1 MNALGFPILS
11 VLLAVPPAAALW
23 ILFAPGSEAGRA
35 QNARVIALGAT
46 LIDFALGIL
55 LWLNFD
61 SSTAAFQ
68 FQEDVPLFAPWFSW
82 KLGIDGI
89 ALMLIQQIGRASC
102 RERVCQYVS
111 IWVVAGSLKKKT
123 EEMK

>member
-1 MNALGFPILS
+1 MSIPMRWGSFLALPLPQPGRWYVKDMNALGFPILS
-11 VLLAVPPAAALW
+11 VLLAVPLAAALW

-55 LWLNFD
+55 LWLNFY

-68 FQEDVPLFAPWFSW
+68 FQEDVPLFAHWFSW
-82 KLGIDGI
+82 TLGIDGI
-89 ALMLIQQIGRASC
+89 ALMLIQDRKS
-102 RERVCQYVS
+102 
-111 IWVVAGSLKKKT
+111 
-123 EEMK
+123 